1 MTAIVSEKPGA
12 EFLSN
17 KEYLTKYNG
26 TSKSKHHEVP
36 RHAYFNKAQ
45 AFFESHYD
53 KGELHMEF
61 LKGDCLQKDG
71 ELCDTCSSAENEWI
85 YRPGNEMH
93 TTHLSRSHPQARR
106 KQFRVGSAKI
116 GWTAK
121 TRVN

>member
-85 YRPGNEMH
+85 GPATKCTPRTYPDP
-93 TTHLSRSHPQARR
+93 THSSKLQ
-106 KQFRVGSAKI
+106 KLKFKL
-116 GWTAK
+116 T
-121 TRVN
+121 